1 MWVVRFP
8 GSVSGTDTSAE
19 SPQFRLIRPSQLT
32 QSTLESPCRLRFVIS
47 ISGAHTRRPLAP
59 LSLSSPWAVPSY
71 ALPVA
76 LLQRWVRHS
85 PMGESC
91 SRPFSRAFLIHDA
104 GLPKLSGLLHN
115 HRSSPTGAERLR
127 ALIARTAI
135 NTLQRTLRSYLHV
148 LLFKS
153 VRWSDTNA
161 FFVRGWTRSSRAW
174 RTLFAVKHRK
184 VAGAVKWDKPSY
196 ISLFDDEGVERK
208 NPMIV
213 ILIEIKRQM
222 YGNSVM

>member
-19 SPQFRLIRPSQLT
+19 SPRFRLIRPSQLT

-47 ISGAHTRRPLAP
+47 ISGAHARRPPAP
-59 LSLSSPWAVPSY
+59 LSLSPCAFPPY

-76 LLQRWVRHS
+76 LLQSWVRHS
-85 PMGESC
+85 PMAQSR
-91 SRPFSRAFLIHDA
+91 SRPFSLAFLIHDA

-127 ALIARTAI
+127 ALLARTAVTLS
-135 NTLQRTLRSYLHV
+135 TLQRTLRSYLHV

-153 VRWSDTNA
+153 VRWSDKRFLCARVDALVTCVA
-161 FFVRGWTRSSRAW
+161 HSLSSEAQ
-174 RTLFAVKHRK
+174 
-184 VAGAVKWDKPSY
+184 
-196 ISLFDDEGVERK
+196 EGCRCSE
-208 NPMIV
+208 MT
-213 ILIEIKRQM
+213 
-222 YGNSVM
+222 